1 MAFGRTSAGDEW
13 VQLSSALSRRHQ
25 TGVYRSGTLTSVYSS
40 GTVETCPGHKHKCS
54 VFPVIFKKKK
64 KLHFRFLTRFIWILS
79 VLPVYHCIVF
89 ERYWDRKPNTRH
101 HTTREA
107 QQNQTNPRQEPRS
120 CRMAAGF
127 VTVFG
132 TWLTVGCRN
141 KNHRIH

>member
-1 MAFGRTSAGDEW
+1 MVGLAQETSGSNFLQRYPADIRPVFTDPVRW
-13 VQLSSALSRRHQ
+13 PVFTVLVRWKPVRVINTNARFF
-25 TGVYRSGTLTSVYSS
+25 RSFS
-40 GTVETCPGHKHKCS
+40 
-54 VFPVIFKKKK
+54 KKK

-141 KNHRIH
+141 KNHRIHWQS